1 MEYLVEHLLLVIN
14 LPYKSDSIRQDF
26 KLMEIQVGHNFIKE
40 SLPLLKHSNG
50 LSV

>member
-14 LPYKSDSIRQDF
+14 LPYKSDSLHQDF
-26 KLMEIQVGHNFIKE
+26 KVMEIQVGHNFITE
-40 SLPLLKHSNG
+40 SLPLSKHSKG